1 MTVEEKDEITLVAVL
16 NQGLIDFDR
25 ILENNDQAFIL
36 NHRCLVSKEK
46 IILFDHGS
54 DYEMFI
60 FTEQNEC
67 IEKYLFKNRTNVWSV
82 FNSLCKMIKKRR
94 KIIN

>member
-1 MTVEEKDEITLVAVL
+1 MTVEQENEITLVAIL
-16 NQGLIDFDR
+16 NQGLINFDR
-25 ILENNDQAFIL
+25 ILENNDKAFIL

-46 IILFDHGS
+46 IILFDHGHN
-54 DYEMFI
+54 YEMFI

-67 IEKYLFKNRTNVWSV
+67 IEKYLFKNRTNVWSIY
-82 FNSLCKMIKKRR
+82 NSLCKMIRKRR